1 MNRIR
6 FHGFDLSAATNGAPR
21 SPENITIL
29 ASWHVLCP
37 LFTVADGGKRMRYWR
52 LTLLA
57 PAIVIAAAC
66 GRDNS
71 KVAADSALNADL
83 TLANQLAPFG
93 PIDSTEAGLAA
104 LSAAPTSRAATT
116 SRSTARTTTTRRTS
130 GPSGV
135 RSSSGGTVTSSSG
148 GEVVV
153 KKNTK
158 RDAIIGAAAGAAI
171 GAATSKDRV
180 KGAVIGGVVGG
191 VLGGVIG
198 NNVDVQKKRRPH

>member
-1 MNRIR
+1 
-6 FHGFDLSAATNGAPR
+6 
-21 SPENITIL
+21 
-29 ASWHVLCP
+29 
-37 LFTVADGGKRMRYWR
+37 MRYWR

-57 PAIVIAAAC
+57 PAFAIATAC
-66 GRDNS
+66 GRDES

-104 LSAAPTSRAATT
+104 PALAAPTSRAATT
-116 SRSTARTTTTRRTS
+116 RSTSRATTTRRTS
-130 GPSGV
+130 ASSGV
-135 RSSSGGTVTSSSG
+135 RSSSSGTVTSTSG

-180 KGAVIGGVVGG
+180 KGVVIGGVVGG

-198 NNVDVQKKRRPH
+198 NNVDVQKTKRPQ